1 MAKLRARVRRGSK
14 LGIGLLS
21 GTALSSVVFVLALGP
36 SSPALAAGGA
46 GAEGSGSFLG
56 TGTGGDGGSGAIGHS
71 GETGNA
77 GQNGT
82 GDFGGGGGGG
92 GAAGGGAG
100 GAGGLDGS
108 GSASGG
114 AGGIGGTNGATNIT
128 SVSSGST
135 ISGGAGGQGQAGVAT
150 SSGLGGGGGG
160 GGGSGGYGVV
170 ETTFL
175 TLANFGTISGGSGGA
190 GGPAD
195 GARVGY
201 AGDGG
206 VGAIFTAGGV
216 LNNFGVIY
224 GGSAG
229 DTSGFDPS
237 LAGAAVVGSNLTI
250 LNAGTIAAGNGGSR
264 PAIDF
269 LSGSNVLQLLS
280 GSFING
286 NVNIEA
292 GASLTI
298 DQRSAGV
305 DATFGIPYTT
315 ALVGSGVLSIDA
327 GARTLTLNGSNS
339 GFTGTTN
346 LVSGTT
352 VINNA
357 GGLGTGTIEFTG
369 GTAGSTLA
377 AQFSGTFGNGINIA
391 VGNSATIGAAAGNT
405 LTLGGSFAYGG
416 GTGTTLTFGSATA
429 TGTVLFAP
437 SSLTLNSGGA
447 LAIDGGALLV
457 GNSNG
462 ANLLGGLSGTVV
474 ESGASLELQGGLSI
488 GNSPLTLKGAGVANG
503 GALRNMSGNNS
514 FAGAITL
521 GSDARIDSD
530 AGRLSLTGAITGAGQ
545 TLTFGGAGAI
555 LVSNTIAIGAGG
567 LTYDGTGTLTLS
579 GANTY
584 TGGTIISSG
593 TLQLGNGGTTG
604 SLVGNVVD
612 NGVLA
617 IDRSDTLTF
626 AGAISGSG
634 TFRQDG
640 SGATV
645 LTGTNTYSGGTI
657 ISSGTL
663 QLGNGG
669 ATGSLVGDIVDN
681 GVFAIRRSDTL
692 TLASVISGSGI
703 FRQDGSGTT
712 VLTGTNT
719 YSGGTIIA
727 SGTLRLGNGG
737 TTGSLVGD
745 VVDNGVFAIDR
756 SDILTLPGVISGSGA
771 FRQIGTGTTI
781 LSGINAYAGATTV
794 NGGTLAVNGS
804 IASSSLLTVNSGG
817 TVGGTGTLSSTV
829 IAGGGTLAPG
839 NSIGTISV
847 SGSLTFDTGASYAV
861 EVSPNAAD
869 RTNITGTATL
879 AGTVNAVF
887 APGSYMARNYTIL
900 SAAGGLGG
908 TTFDLLTTSG
918 LPVNFTAS
926 LSYGSTDVLLSL
938 KAALGA
944 RQELATNPSN
954 VANAINGFFN
964 GGGTLPPGFVT
975 VFGLSGA
982 PLAGALAQLSGGAA
996 SGSQQTTFNAMSQF
1010 MGAMTDPFVL
1020 GRSDGVSA
1028 STGAAQ
1034 FADAAAVAAYA
1045 STGGKSSTSER
1056 DAYAAIFRKA
1066 PVTAG
1071 PLTQGWSVWAAGY
1084 GGTQTTDGNATTGSN
1099 TATSRLF
1106 GTAVGADY
1114 RFSPNTVAGF
1124 ALAGGGTN
1132 FSVANGGT
1140 GRSDLFQAGA
1150 FVRHTMGAAY
1160 LSAALA
1166 YGWQDVTTSRTVT
1179 IAGIDQLQAR
1189 FNANAYSGRVEGG
1202 YRVAMPWMGL
1212 TPYAASQF
1220 VTFDLPAYAEQA
1232 LSGANTFALS
1242 YGAKSVTAS
1251 RSELGLRADRSF
1263 ALDDAV
1269 LTLRG
1274 RAAWAHDFNPERSI
1288 AATFQAL
1295 PGGSF
1300 VVSGA
1305 AQAPDAALTT
1315 ASAEVKWLNGV
1326 SLVATFEG
1334 EFSNVT
1340 RSYAGK
1346 GAVRYAW

>member
-1 MAKLRARVRRGSK
+1 MAKLRAGARRGSK

-56 TGTGGDGGSGAIGHS
+56 TGTGGDGGSGATGYS
-71 GETGNA
+71 GETGDA

-175 TLANFGTISGGSGGA
+175 TLANYGTISGGSGGA

-292 GASLTI
+292 GAGLTI

-357 GGLGTGTIEFTG
+357 SGLGTGTIEFTG

-503 GALRNMSGNNS
+503 GALRNMFGNNS

-530 AGRLSLTGAITGAGQ
+530 AGRLSLTGAITGTGQ

-567 LTYDGTGTLTLS
+567 LTYDGTGALTLS

-584 TGGTIISSG
+584 T
-593 TLQLGNGGTTG
+593 
-604 SLVGNVVD
+604 
-612 NGVLA
+612 
-617 IDRSDTLTF
+617 
-626 AGAISGSG
+626 
-634 TFRQDG
+634 
-640 SGATV
+640 
-645 LTGTNTYSGGTI
+645 GGTI

-681 GVFAIRRSDTL
+681 GVFAIRRSDIL
-692 TLASVISGSGI
+692 TLASAISGSGM

-727 SGTLRLGNGG
+727 NGTLRLGDGG

-781 LSGINAYAGATTV
+781 LSGINTYAGATTV

-869 RTNITGTATL
+869 RTNIIGTATL

-887 APGSYMARNYTIL
+887 APGSYMARNYTVL

-926 LSYGSTDVLLSL
+926 LSYGTTDVLLSL

-964 GGGTLPPGFVT
+964 GGGTLPPAFVA

-982 PLAGALAQLSGGAA
+982 PLAGALAQLSGEAA

-1028 STGAAQ
+1028 STGAAR
-1034 FADAAAVAAYA
+1034 FADAAAAYA
-1045 STGGKSSTSER
+1045 STGGKSSTSGR

-1066 PVTAG
+1066 PVAAG

-1099 TATSRLF
+1099 AATSRLF
-1106 GTAVGADY
+1106 GTAVGVDY

-1124 ALAGGGTN
+1124 ALAGGGAN

-1212 TPYAASQF
+1212 TPYAAGQF

-1305 AQAPDAALTT
+1305 AQAHDAALTT

>member
-1 MAKLRARVRRGSK
+1 MAKLRVRRGSK

-593 TLQLGNGGTTG
+593 TLQLGNGG
-604 SLVGNVVD
+604 
-612 NGVLA
+612 
-617 IDRSDTLTF
+617 
-626 AGAISGSG
+626 
-634 TFRQDG
+634 
-640 SGATV
+640 
-645 LTGTNTYSGGTI
+645 
-657 ISSGTL
+657 
-663 QLGNGG
+663 

-692 TLASVISGSGI
+692 TLAGAISGSGI

-918 LPVNFTAS
+918 LPVNFKAS

-982 PLAGALAQLSGGAA
+982 PLAGALAQLSGEAA

-1084 GGTQTTDGNATTGSN
+1084 GGTQATDGNATTGSN

-1150 FVRHTMGAAY
+1150 FVRRTMGAAY

-1305 AQAPDAALTT
+1305 AQAHDAALTT